1 MDAGTPKGF
10 RKFGGYRGLGGSN
23 HRRLQSLG
31 QYLSK
36 KMTLWNLDWDAP
48 AGHIFNSIYY
58 SPLSNPLLPGRRAPW
73 VEGRWGSTWLN

>member
-10 RKFGGYRGLGGSN
+10 RKIWGVKRIGGEWSWKP
-23 HRRLQSLG
+23 QSLG

-73 VEGRWGSTWLN
+73 VEGRWGSTWVY